1 MNRTQT
7 LNKVAQV
14 NIYFW
19 VMKICA
25 TTLGETGGDLLSMT
39 LNIGY
44 AISSIILLSF
54 FLITLFIQ
62 LASKKFHPVI
72 YWLVIVSTS
81 TAGTTMS
88 DYMDRSVGLGYFK
101 GSLILVSC
109 LVLILALWRYSEGTL
124 SVNYIQT
131 KKAEIFYWTAILF
144 SNTLGTAL
152 GDFLADSSGLGFLGG
167 AVLIGSLLALVVLA
181 YYLTQVNRVMLFWIA
196 FVLTRPFGATFGDV
210 LTKSVEKGGLNL
222 GTIGSSIVLAS
233 ILIVFIVY
241 TTIKHKRVAREPEVV
256 EELLHTP

>member
-256 EELLHTP
+256 EELLHTS

>member
-39 LNIGY
+39 LNVGY

-131 KKAEIFYWTAILF
+131 KKAEVFYWTAILF

-167 AVLIGSLLALVVLA
+167 AILIGSLLALVVLA

-210 LTKSVEKGGLNL
+210 LTKPVEKGGLNL

-241 TTIKHKRVAREPEVV
+241 TTIKHKPVAREPEVV